1 MLGCE
6 PLSEQRTL
14 PRSDLPGATS
24 YPPIKEEPP
33 RVLIIEDDRER
44 LEFLAASMEQEGY
57 VTQVTDTSARLDE
70 FSIRFQPDAVL
81 LGMIPSRGEFYQL
94 CGDLRTMEPLRN
106 VPVVLVSWEE
116 ADDEQVARALLA
128 GADDFI
134 PCGRPL
140 ELRARMA
147 VRLRNKRYRDALRRV
162 RSQRDILLRQATVD
176 PLTGILNRRPME
188 DAVNSLFMAG
198 AMFGFLFLDIDHFK
212 RVNDRY
218 GHDAGDQVLRGIA
231 DYLKKAIRAGDF
243 CGRFGGEEF
252 VVLVHGADLET
263 AERIAE
269 RHRQS
274 IGRIRYSKIG
284 PGTAV
289 TVSIGVAVYDPVRP
303 DIDPPALLR
312 RADSALYEAKRL
324 GRNQVVMAALARNIA
339 ESPSSDSSHG
349 TPVISLRPSE
359 PEHVSILCDPQPRP
373 SAGATCASVAIELEL
388 VRKLDSGRAALP
400 VLPTAAAEALR
411 LAADPDA
418 NVGKL
423 ASLLDHDPHFAARF
437 LSLAN
442 SAIYSRGIRTT
453 TMRDAIVRI
462 GLAAARDLLF
472 QIVYAASTFG
482 MPRYQEAVSRSFH
495 RSVLS
500 ALAARSIDQAARKR
514 YPYAYLCGLLHD
526 IGEARVYRL
535 LASLPQAPRDPDVV
549 DELVARYHC
558 RAGAELA
565 VAWRLPSDISEV
577 CLDHHARPDPTHYH
591 VQVAI
596 ASDALVEV
604 SHLRPDDPVPDALL
618 APIMATGFP
627 ADALPAVVESIRQA
641 ARTLDG

>member
-6 PLSEQRTL
+6 PLTEQRSL
-14 PRSDLPGATS
+14 PRSDMPGTTS
-24 YPPIKEEPP
+24 SPPIREEPP
-33 RVLIIEDDRER
+33 RVLIVEDDPDRRESLR
-44 LEFLAASMEQEGY
+44 VLMEQEGY
-57 VTQVTDTSARLDE
+57 QTLGADVASRLVE
-70 FSIRFQPDAVL
+70 IAGKFLPDAVL
-81 LGMIPSRGEFYQL
+81 LGVTPSRGDLYEL
-94 CGDLRTMEPLRN
+94 CGELRTMEPLRH
-106 VPVVLVSWEE
+106 VPIVLVSWEE
-116 ADDEQVARALLA
+116 AQDEQVARALLA

-134 PCGRPL
+134 PSGRPL

-162 RSQRDILLRQATVD
+162 RGQRDILLQQATVD

-188 DAVNSLFMAG
+188 DAINSLFAAG

-212 RVNDRY
+212 RVNDRF

-231 DYLKKAIRAGDF
+231 DYLKRAIRVGDF
-243 CGRFGGEEF
+243 CARFGGEEF
-252 VVLVHGADLET
+252 VLLVHGADVEV

-274 IGRIRYSKIG
+274 IGRIRYAKIG
-284 PGTAV
+284 PATPV
-289 TVSIGVAVYDPVRP
+289 TVSIGVAVYDPSRP
-303 DIDPPALLR
+303 DIDPAALLR

-324 GRNQVVMAALARNIA
+324 GRNQVVMSALARSNA
-339 ESPSSDSSHG
+339 DSPPSDPAVG
-349 TPVISLRPSE
+349 APVISLRPSD
-359 PEHVSILCDPQPRP
+359 PERAAISVDTNSRP
-373 SAGATCASVAIELEL
+373 GSSAMSASVAIEMEL
-388 VRKLDSGRAALP
+388 VRKLDGGRAALP

-423 ASLLDHDPHFAARF
+423 ATLLDHDPHFAARF

-482 MPRYQEAVSRSFH
+482 MPRYQEAVSRSFQH
-495 RSVLS
+495 SVLS
-500 ALAARSIDQAARKR
+500 ALAARSIDQSTRKR

-535 LASLPQAPRDPDVV
+535 LASLPQAPRDPDLV

-577 CLDHHARPDPTHYH
+577 CSDHHAKPEPTQFH
-591 VQVAI
+591 VLIAVA
-596 ASDALVEV
+596 ADALVEA
-604 SHLRPDDPVPDALL
+604 SQIHPEDPIPDALL
-618 APIMATGFP
+618 APILATGFSP
-627 ADALPAVVESIRQA
+627 ESMPAVMETIRQA